1 MDARFEGGKAPDDG
15 RGRPLGAR
23 AVRLD
28 AVEKVTGKTRY
39 GGDLAP
45 GNDFLVAMV
54 LRSEYPHAELS
65 TIDTSKAAA
74 IDGVVAV
81 YTAKDVPGTNLH
93 GLIRRDM
100 ELLATRKVR
109 FTGDAVALV
118 VARTKRAARQAL
130 EAIKVEYRPLPG
142 VYSIDDALDPNA
154 ALIHDRGN
162 TLGGQKIRKGD
173 ALAALANEADVIV
186 EETFTTQC
194 VDHAFLDTEA
204 GVAYMDGDTLT
215 IHASGQWVHEEARI
229 LALAL
234 GLPIE
239 RLRIIQPP
247 TGGAFGG
254 REDLGIQLYLGL
266 AALLTGQKIRLDFT
280 RAESMIARHKRHPI
294 RIRYKLGAKRDG
306 RLVAAVVEV
315 HADEGAYASTGIAVL
330 RKAASHSTGPY
341 RVPNVHVDCVGVFT
355 NHNPTGAMRGF
366 GASQLAI
373 AYEGTMDKLAAA
385 LGMDRI
391 ELRRRNLIA
400 PGEAV
405 TTTQIVPVVSARECL
420 DRAVAEIGWEGRSYD
435 TDKPWLK
442 RGYGVSVICFGLGY
456 GDGFPDTSRAR
467 VRFNDLGRLEVYTGA
482 VEVGQ
487 GLLQMCAQL
496 AAEEV
501 GVTLDSVDV
510 ISADTKLTPE
520 AGSSSATRQTFF
532 TGTAVRLAATEL
544 RHQLLDIGMNLL
556 PIHPDELATAGGFL
570 FESENPS
577 NRVPIADVLAE
588 GRRRG
593 YSLEASSLF
602 QPRTVTQDENGLSP
616 RAFITYLFAS
626 HAAEVLVDV
635 ETGEVSVQRVVA
647 VHDVGKAINPQLVEG
662 QIEGGVTQGLGMVLM
677 EEVVRREGRMLNAN
691 FTDYLLPTPV
701 DVPEIKAVILENPDP
716 AGPFGARG
724 VGEPPLI
731 GTPPAVLGAIY
742 DALGVQLSELP
753 ATGERVWR
761 ALHEARKAARTP
773 AKT

>member
-1 MDARFEGGKAPDDG
+1 MDARFEGGKHEDNG
-15 RGRPLGAR
+15 GRPLGAR
-23 AVRLD
+23 AVRMD
-28 AVEKVTGKTRY
+28 AVEKVTGRTRY

-45 GNDFLVAMV
+45 GKECLVAMV
-54 LRSEYPHAELS
+54 LRSEHPHAEILS
-65 TIDTSKAAA
+65 LDTTAAA
-74 IDGVVAV
+74 ALPDVVAI
-81 YTAKDVPGTNLH
+81 YTAKDVPGTNMH

-100 ELLATRKVR
+100 EMLATRKVR

-118 VARTKRAARQAL
+118 VAKTKRAAKQAQK
-130 EAIKVEYRPLPG
+130 AVKVEYKPLPG
-142 VYSIDDALDPNA
+142 VYSIDDALAPGA
-154 ALIHDRGN
+154 ANVHERGN

-173 ALAALANEADVIV
+173 AMAALADEADVVV
-186 EETFTTQC
+186 EETFVTQC

-204 GVAYMDGDTLT
+204 GIAYMDGETLT
-215 IHASGQWVHEEARI
+215 IEAAGQWVHEERRI

-266 AALLTGQKIRLDFT
+266 AALLTGQRVRIDFT

-341 RVPNVHVDCVGVFT
+341 RVPNVHVDCIGVFT

-366 GASQLAI
+366 GASQLAV
-373 AYEGTMDKLAAA
+373 AYEGAMDKLAFA

-391 ELRRRNLIA
+391 ELRRLNLIG

-420 DRAVAEIGWEGRSYD
+420 DRAMEGIGWEGRSYE

-442 RGYGVSVICFGLGY
+442 RGYGVSVVCFGLGY

-467 VRFNDLGRLEVYTGA
+467 VRFNDQDRLEVYTGA

-496 AAEEV
+496 SAEEV
-501 GVTLDSVDV
+501 GVTLETVDV
-510 ISADTKLTPE
+510 VSADTARTPE

-544 RHQLLDIGMNLL
+544 RHQLLDIAMTLL
-556 PIHPDELATAGGFL
+556 PIHPDELDLAGGYL

-577 NRVPIADVLAE
+577 NRVAIKDVLAE
-588 GRRRG
+588 GRKRG

-677 EEVVRREGRMLNAN
+677 EEVVRREGRLLNAN

-701 DVPEIKAVILENPDP
+701 DVPPIKAIIVENPDP

-742 DALGVQLSELP
+742 DALGIQISQLP

-761 ALHEARKAARTP
+761 ALQEARKT
-773 AKT
+773 AKQPTKA